1 MSKPTLS
8 HRDGGWSLCAS
19 CGQLRTWS
27 GPVDPGCDCPDEG
40 AMVVTYEEGD
50 FTIGVDPS
58 FGKDYTATSILDY
71 HTLDAPT
78 AADLLRA
85 ARRAEESGAVLVI
98 DGQRMEAMTL
108 AALRAE
114 EAASG
119 YRAADAIRDPAA
131 SLVPTPAIDE
141 ARPMN
146 RAQRRAKMRRGR

>member
-1 MSKPTLS
+1 
-8 HRDGGWSLCAS
+8 
-19 CGQLRTWS
+19 
-27 GPVDPGCDCPDEG
+27 
-40 AMVVTYEEGD
+40 MVVAYEEGD

-58 FGKDYTATSILDY
+58 FGKDYTATSVLDY
-71 HTLDAPT
+71 HTLDTPT

-119 YRAADAIRDPAA
+119 YRAADAIRDLAA
-131 SLVPTPAIDE
+131 SLVPTPVIEE

-146 RAQRRAKMRRGR
+146 RAQRRAKMRRGGR

>member
-1 MSKPTLS
+1 
-8 HRDGGWSLCAS
+8 
-19 CGQLRTWS
+19 
-27 GPVDPGCDCPDEG
+27 
-40 AMVVTYEEGD
+40 MVVTYEEGD